1 MAQYA
6 TNEHQQRFGLPLA
19 FAKGEDRDGEN
30 CLSKLSRQAHNLAH
44 NSMDRRVT
52 EAAQNKTAESKARK
66 RPNLPCAWHFALYR
80 FANGSRNST

>member
-1 MAQYA
+1 MGRIVFLTCLA
-6 TNEHQQRFGLPLA
+6 TLH
-19 FAKGEDRDGEN
+19 
-30 CLSKLSRQAHNLAH
+30 LAH
-44 NSMDRRVT
+44 NSMNRRLT